1 MGRALNLEKLGQQEG
16 QSHRLASLTM
26 HNEID
31 DALGHPIDV
40 GSHAAIGSMVAG
52 PGTHNGHDGAVGADV
67 DVVCRVALG
76 KRDG

>member
-1 MGRALNLEKLGQQEG
+1 
-16 QSHRLASLTM
+16 M
-26 HNEID
+26 HTEID